1 VIAYLR
7 GDDVLTIAPRW
18 SHEAEAWEE
27 TTIQVPDWR
36 WSNLLTGVDVA
47 GGRVRLGDLLAEF
60 PVALLARVKSD

>member
-1 VIAYLR
+1 M
-7 GDDVLTIAPRW
+7 LTIAPRW

-27 TTIQVPDWR
+27 TTIQVPDGR